1 MIFLMKKVLTVLLT
15 LALLH
20 TSGVFAAATET
31 GEEYSEEQARADSRV
46 MLEDA
51 ERARQEA
58 ESARA
63 EAVKAAQMARAISRA
78 EAQLARQ
85 EVEIEREIARAGREA
100 SKQERA
106 ELMREERDELA
117 RVRVQRQ
124 EDIAKVREELSKAHR
139 ELREASRE
147 VARAHR
153 ELNASERHHLTSRHV
168 NLGDRAV
175 IGLVLGNATD
185 EGVEVIG
192 VSPDGPA
199 ERAGLQQGD
208 LLVSVQGVE
217 LVVAGH
223 SASVSLREVMSN
235 VEDGEDLAVIVQR
248 DGEPQEFTV
257 TAKRREPRGWQS
269 MIRISDVEPVAGVTV
284 SPHVVVERIE
294 IPEIDEEALAAEV
307 EELTERLK
315 SRQFRHVSSDSEGPH
330 NYEIHIEGF
339 SDVGGHAM
347 DEANIWYGLPHAYG
361 LELTRIN
368 AGLGSYF
375 KTDHGVLVI
384 RARDG
389 NAYQLESGDVILDI
403 DSTAV
408 DSPGD
413 MMRVLREVEPGS
425 EIEISI
431 KRKRQDKTLT
441 VEVPENRLGSR

>member
-1 MIFLMKKVLTVLLT
+1 MIFRMKKVLTVLLT
-15 LALLH
+15 SALLL
-20 TSGVFAAATET
+20 TASALAAATET
-31 GEEYSEEQARADSRV
+31 GEGYSEEQARADSRA

-63 EAVKAAQMARAISRA
+63 EAAKAAQMAREISRA

-85 EVEIEREIARAGREA
+85 EVEIEREIARAERA
-100 SKQERA
+100 TSKQERA
-106 ELMREERDELA
+106 ELMRAERDELQ
-117 RVRVQRQ
+117 RERVQRQ
-124 EDIAKVREELSKAHR
+124 EEMAQVREELSKAHR

-153 ELNASERHHLTSRHV
+153 ELNASDRHHVTTRHL

-175 IGLVLGNATD
+175 IGVVLGKATD
-185 EGVEVIG
+185 EGVEIIG

-208 LLVSVQGVE
+208 LLVSVHGVE
-217 LVVAGH
+217 LVAAEQA
-223 SASVSLREVMSN
+223 ASMSLREVMSD
-235 VEDGEDLAVIVQR
+235 VEDGEDLAVIAQR
-248 DGEPQEFTV
+248 DGEPLEFTV

-269 MIRISDVEPVAGVTV
+269 MIRISDVEPVAGVTD

-294 IPEIDEEALAAEV
+294 IPEIDEEALVAEV

-315 SRQFRHVSSDSEGPH
+315 SRQFGYVSADGEDPH
-330 NYEIHIEGF
+330 NYEIHIEQF
-339 SDVGGHAM
+339 SDVGGHTM
-347 DEANIWYGLPHAYG
+347 DEANIWFGLPNAHG
-361 LELTRIN
+361 LELTEIN

-375 KTDHGVLVI
+375 ETDHGVLVI

-413 MMRVLREVEPGS
+413 MMRVLREVESGS
-425 EIEISI
+425 KIEISI
-431 KRKRQDKTLT
+431 KRHRQDKTLT

>member
-1 MIFLMKKVLTVLLT
+1 MAITPFDIELDEMT
-15 LALLH
+15 LA
-20 TSGVFAAATET
+20 
-31 GEEYSEEQARADSRV
+31 
-46 MLEDA
+46 
-51 ERARQEA
+51 RARRGDLGACESIYRKFNQPAYSVAFRVCQCRETAQEITQEA
-58 ESARA
+58 FITAFGKLRQFRGDAPFWGWLRRVVVNHAITTLRRKPRS
-63 EAVKAAQMARAISRA
+63 EAV
-78 EAQLARQ
+78 EFQ
-85 EVEIEREIARAGREA
+85 E
-100 SKQERA
+100 
-106 ELMREERDELA
+106 
-117 RVRVQRQ
+117 
-124 EDIAKVREELSKAHR
+124 
-139 ELREASRE
+139 
-147 VARAHR
+147 
-153 ELNASERHHLTSRHV
+153 HHANS
-168 NLGDRAV
+168 D
-175 IGLVLGNATD
+175 D

-208 LLVSVQGVE
+208 LLVSVHGVE
-217 LVVAGH
+217 LVAAGH

-441 VEVPENRLGSR
+441 VEVPQNRLGSR